1 MLQLLLKFL
10 LRYYLPVVLVF
21 TFMDFFQ
28 IGYRSDLPADSTPL
42 TRLALA
48 FFSSALF
55 SSDSVHI
62 AWSEFGRWIN
72 PESSYDVS
80 FLDKLLALLRLSTS
94 GYFLMSLLLT
104 PFYGYAWCTNQERH
118 WEIKYLVLSWN
129 NPRFRHIFFA
139 TQIPILIIAAIGCS
153 AWSPLFPTIFF
164 SLGGIFATTT
174 PVLLTIPLGI
184 LDLYGVHPT
193 TQVKTSI
200 IRTPNQPP
208 PQQNYAGNP
217 SRISGIPQPKQ
228 QPQPPSSW
236 RDRVNKKR

>member
-129 NPRFRHIFFA
+129 NPRFRHIS
-139 TQIPILIIAAIGCS
+139 L
-153 AWSPLFPTIFF
+153 PLRFQSS
-164 SLGGIFATTT
+164 SL
-174 PVLLTIPLGI
+174 PPLGVQ
-184 LDLYGVHPT
+184 LGPHCFLRYFF
-193 TQVKTSI
+193 
-200 IRTPNQPP
+200 R
-208 PQQNYAGNP
+208 
-217 SRISGIPQPKQ
+217 
-228 QPQPPSSW
+228 
-236 RDRVNKKR
+236 